1 MFDGDTVRLLESFL
15 TRLPGPVCL
24 VAHNGDQYD
33 YPLLLAEILK
43 TGTSL
48 NCDLL
53 CVDSWIGIKEIFGIR
68 EMKKT
73 ETEEAKAVEDL
84 IKSGEF
90 DEDFTN
96 EDKQTANDMET
107 KFKELE
113 NVFKKETIEV
123 KENETTPSRPASGS
137 SSTPAQKNKRP
148 HSQTLVDGYFKS
160 RKRLNFTPGSS
171 RVKAQSFSLINLHHS
186 LLGAAP
192 PQSHGAE
199 VDCLALIRVTAA
211 LGQDW
216 TLWLQNNCRSLSEI
230 QPMWTWRQQ
239 T

>member
-1 MFDGDTVRLLESFL
+1 MVVAGQSVFDGDTVRLLESFL

-53 CVDSWIGIKEIFGIR
+53 CVDSWIGIKEIFATR

-90 DEDFTN
+90 DEDFTT
-96 EDKQTANDMET
+96 EDKQTVNDMET

-123 KENETTPSRPASGS
+123 KENETTPSRTASGS
-137 SSTPAQKNKRP
+137 SSTPAQ
-148 HSQTLVDGYFKS
+148 
-160 RKRLNFTPGSS
+160 
-171 RVKAQSFSLINLHHS
+171 
-186 LLGAAP
+186 
-192 PQSHGAE
+192 
-199 VDCLALIRVTAA
+199 
-211 LGQDW
+211 
-216 TLWLQNNCRSLSEI
+216 
-230 QPMWTWRQQ
+230 
-239 T
+239 